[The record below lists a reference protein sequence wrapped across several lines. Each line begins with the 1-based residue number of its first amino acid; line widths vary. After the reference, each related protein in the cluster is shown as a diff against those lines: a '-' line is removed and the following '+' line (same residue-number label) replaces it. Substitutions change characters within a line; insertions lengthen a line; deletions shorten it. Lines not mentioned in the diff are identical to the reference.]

1 VRVKDTASPVE
12 NFGEPMATRLLNPHG
27 GESQSAENDSRSGT
41 ELGQAGR
48 VPRATARRHLGVRL
62 LLTLVV
68 LLPLLGTTIL
78 IVSSATSAWRF
89 RQNAQVVARDATEL
103 QVVANA
109 RAQMNSLEVPL
120 SAVSYA
126 AQIGI
131 SEPVL
136 DTLLHPAVPFSKQ
149 LAQSTATIADFPT
162 FSSTPTMRAD
172 VAELKAMIP
181 EVAAKAVSFNDVHVF
196 LNKMASDVNNIWYRD
211 YNRLQADTASWQPP
225 GSFEV
230 HASAL
235 RQTYQAFLAG
245 GQEIEGAIFVLE
257 GTGPADSKQVLI
269 QAAGEYQTATGEL
282 AGQLSPEA
290 HEAWQHLQT
299 SPSDQR
305 FAATIQQGL
314 TVALTGAKPPF
325 IDNATFAGT
334 SMTPGLTYLADLNK
348 LVTAASQDLHDTA
361 LAQASAASGRL
372 VGEILVLALLALV
385 CLGGVVV
392 GGRVLTRPL
401 KKLAGAALQV
411 HSGDFDLER
420 LPDSGPR
427 EVVTTTEAFND
438 MASTLKAVEAKAV
451 ALAAE
456 DLSDPELLTPL
467 PGRTGHALQA
477 SVDTLAIRI
486 RERELQRQLLHEQ
499 ATHDS
504 LTGLKNRAAVFEYL
518 THDVSRRREA
528 GETVAVLFIDLDG
541 LKPLND
547 TYGHEVGDTAILA
560 TAMALMHATDECDV
574 VGRLGGDEFLVVL
587 CHKHSCAGDSVVEKI
602 RESVALCRIPV
613 QDMLVPL
620 EASVGVA
627 LAQCDSD
634 TDPMLLVRQ
643 ADDAMYEAKKT
654 ARAIRDRFSSATG

>member
-1 VRVKDTASPVE
+1 
-12 NFGEPMATRLLNPHG
+12 
-27 GESQSAENDSRSGT
+27 
-41 ELGQAGR
+41 
-48 VPRATARRHLGVRL
+48 
-62 LLTLVV
+62 
-68 LLPLLGTTIL
+68 
-78 IVSSATSAWRF
+78 
-89 RQNAQVVARDATEL
+89 
-103 QVVANA
+103 
-109 RAQMNSLEVPL
+109 MNSLEVPL

-131 SEPVL
+131 GEPEL
-136 DTLLHPAVPFSKQ
+136 DTLLHPAVPYSQQ
-149 LAQSTATIADFPT
+149 LQQATANIADFPT
-162 FSSTPTMRAD
+162 FSSTPTLRAD
-172 VAELKAMIP
+172 VLELQAMIP
-181 EVAAKAVSFNDVHVF
+181 QRGREVGVVHRRAQLPRQDGDRHRQQV
-196 LNKMASDVNNIWYRD
+196 WYGD
-211 YNRLQADTASWQPP
+211 YNRLQADIATWQPP

-257 GTGPADSKQVLI
+257 GIGPADSKQVLI
-269 QAAGEYQTATGEL
+269 QAAGDFKAATGEF
-282 AGQLSPEA
+282 AGQLSPNAEQ
-290 HEAWQHLQT
+290 AWRHLQT
-299 SPSDQR
+299 DPSDR
-305 FAATIQQGL
+305 AFAATIQQGVS
-314 TVALTGAKPPF
+314 VAVNATAPPF
-325 IDNATFAGT
+325 VGNTTFAGA
-334 SMTPGLTYLADLNK
+334 SMTPGIHYLTDLDK
-348 LVTAASQDLHDTA
+348 LVTSASQDLHNTA

-372 VGEILVLALLALV
+372 FGEIVFLALLALV

-401 KKLAGAALQV
+401 KKLAAAAQQV
-411 HSGDFDLER
+411 HSGDFDLAR

-438 MASTLKAVEAKAV
+438 MASTLRAVEAKAV

-486 RERELQRQLLHEQ
+486 RERELQRQLLHEA
-499 ATHDS
+499 ATHDA
-504 LTGLKNRAAVFEYL
+504 LTGLLNRAAIFDFL
-518 THDVSRRREA
+518 THDVSRRRGA

-560 TAMALMHATDECDV
+560 TAMALMQATYECDV

-587 CHKHSCAGDSVVEKI
+587 CHDHSCSGDTVVERIRDSV
-602 RESVALCRIPV
+602 AQCRIPV
-613 QDMLVPL
+613 QDVLVPL

-627 LAQCDSD
+627 LAQCDTD

-643 ADDAMYEAKKT
+643 ADEAMYEAKKT
-654 ARAIRDRFSSATG
+654 ARAIRDRFTAANS